1 MPDHITSIYPLST
14 IHLYSIAYSLVDFNL
29 FIINSLFLSISTPL
43 SRLDSYSAEPY
54 HLSVFFAQ
62 SLTGD
67 WTILVRAHQA
77 VHPETTFEPWILTV
91 EHPGIV
97 WQRHHIFCRT
107 FQTFL
112 RSVRVPGPTKRCTQ
126 RPPLNPR
133 SSTQEHPG
141 LVTQVTIFSVLSI
154 TIFIFCLK
162 M

>member
-67 WTILVRAHQA
+67 WTTLVRA
-77 VHPETTFEPWILTV
+77 
-91 EHPGIV
+91 
-97 WQRHHIFCRT
+97 
-107 FQTFL
+107 
-112 RSVRVPGPTKRCTQ
+112 PGPTKRCTQ
-126 RPPLNPR
+126 RPPLSPGSSH
-133 SSTQEHPG
+133 SSTQD
-141 LVTQVTIFSVLSI
+141 LCDNVTIFSVGLFRHSSGLCESLDPPRGAPR
-154 TIFIFCLK
+154 TMNVVCVRVR
-162 M
+162 